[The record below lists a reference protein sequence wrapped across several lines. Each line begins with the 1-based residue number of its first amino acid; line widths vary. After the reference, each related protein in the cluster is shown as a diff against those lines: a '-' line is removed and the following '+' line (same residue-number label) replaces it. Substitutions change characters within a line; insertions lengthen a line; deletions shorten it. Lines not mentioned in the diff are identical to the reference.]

1 MTEIVNK
8 DALQKRNSRPIREH
22 SRFNNSYMLAG
33 TYRFGEYAPTKVV
46 DCVPDDEH
54 KTKTVHR
61 VSSYTMPRPLMQ
73 DIMMKDD
80 TFLIPYSALLPR
92 NYELFNTVKNIG
104 DDINAALVGTS
115 VVGFTKKVYDLLDNI
130 HSIPFYIAEGDNDYF
145 YDSKVRFEA
154 VLKYIVLVD
163 MFCSSGCLLSSLG
176 CPIVAD
182 GGKVDKIIDTIADY
196 FKSVGSASLTLRVKI
211 GDDYYEVGRPSV
223 NMGDS
228 SISFREFW
236 NRIHD
241 GFNWSVSSFTDS
253 DYVLSDV
260 SSEWSD
266 YSPSYFLVPDD
277 AAPVDLARPESYQ
290 IACAHFYSNDKVD
303 YIYSAELWRQNLRSL
318 VRSINSSIIS
328 STFNI
333 NGVDCYYDECSAF
346 FSSSVL
352 TFIPSNLGAPNYFV
366 SYSSSY
372 TAVFEWVRLIFGYNR
387 SLRFVDYFT
396 GSRTRPLAP
405 GDVNVTVSGGQVNV
419 VETIQTKW
427 YIRLWSQISRVG
439 RKQSEQMKGLYP
451 DVETTI
457 DWHDPIYIGADSGSI
472 FAEDTENTGSE
483 QYNTDGKTPIAVTS
497 RLKGGIQGKSFDFVL
512 KDRMC
517 IIMTISS
524 FDITRFY
531 SHGIDRHFF
540 HVDRFDKF
548 NPFCQFMGD
557 QKVYLKELFAD
568 SSFAN
573 VFGYQG
579 AYEEFKQNSDR
590 AFGGFANG
598 SLPGMIFLADVGRDR
613 FSIENQCP
621 NYVRSYPCELDAF
634 FTSLTGWSYGTYY
647 HFMVL
652 TENYIDSNRPMA
664 YNPQIQ

>member
-8 DALQKRNSRPIREH
+8 DALQKRDSRPIREH
-22 SRFNNSYMLAG
+22 SRFGNSYMLAG
-33 TYRFGEYAPTKVV
+33 TYRFGEYAPTKVI
-46 DCVPDDEH
+46 DCIPDDEH
-54 KTKTVHR
+54 KTKSVHR

-92 NYELFNTVKNIG
+92 NYELYNTVKNIG
-104 DDINAALVGTS
+104 DDINAALVGTT
-115 VVGFTKKVYDLLDNI
+115 VVGFTKKVSDLLNLV
-130 HSIPFYIAEGDNDYF
+130 HSMPFASSSGTYVYSPTIQIELC
-145 YDSKVRFEA
+145 
-154 VLKYIVLVD
+154 LKYFVLLD

-182 GGKVDKIIDTIADY
+182 GGKVDTVIDTFASY
-196 FKSVGSASLTLRVKI
+196 FKTVGTSDWNIRVKI
-211 GDDYYEVGRPSV
+211 GSDYYEIGRPAV
-223 NMGDS
+223 NAGDA

-241 GFNWSVSSFTDS
+241 GFNWSVVSRTDNGN
-253 DYVLSDV
+253 VLGDV
-260 SSEWSD
+260 ASEWSD
-266 YSPSYFLVPDD
+266 GDPDNFLVADSE
-277 AAPVDLARPESYQ
+277 APVDLARPQSYQ

-318 VRSINSSIIS
+318 VLSVSSSIANA
-328 STFNI
+328 TFTL
-333 NGVDCYYDECSAF
+333 NGVSSFYDECSAF
-346 FSSSVL
+346 FSGGML
-352 TFIPSNLGAPNYFV
+352 DYLPTNLDETDYGNFAATFN
-366 SYSSSY
+366 
-372 TAVFEWVRLIFGYNR
+372 AVFDWVRLIFGYNR

-396 GSRTRPLAP
+396 GARTRPLAP
-405 GDVNVTVSGGQVNV
+405 GDANVTVSGGKVNV
-419 VETIQTKW
+419 VDTIQTKW

-439 RKQSEQMKGLYP
+439 RKSSEQMKGLYP

-472 FAEDTENTGSE
+472 YGDDTENTGTE

-497 RLKGGIQGKSFDFVL
+497 RLKGGIQGKSFDFKL
-512 KDRMC
+512 KDRSC

-557 QKVYLKELFAD
+557 QKVHLKELFAD
-568 SSFAN
+568 ADYSA

-598 SLPGMIFLADVGRDR
+598 ALPGMVFLADVGRNR
-613 FSIENQCP
+613 WSIETQSP
-621 NYVRSYPCELDAF
+621 NYVRSYPCELDEF
-634 FTSLTGWSYGTYY
+634 FTGLTGWSYGTYF